1 MFPKKMREKG
11 TRVVLANGSP
21 MTKSVEF
28 TILFRE
34 SECNYVY
41 ECAYISPGA
50 WGLTYSLSTAV
61 ESLISTAVLNNLNG
75 GLINAV
81 L

>member
-1 MFPKKMREKG
+1 M
-11 TRVVLANGSP
+11 VLANGSP

-61 ESLISTAVLNNLNG
+61 LNNLNG